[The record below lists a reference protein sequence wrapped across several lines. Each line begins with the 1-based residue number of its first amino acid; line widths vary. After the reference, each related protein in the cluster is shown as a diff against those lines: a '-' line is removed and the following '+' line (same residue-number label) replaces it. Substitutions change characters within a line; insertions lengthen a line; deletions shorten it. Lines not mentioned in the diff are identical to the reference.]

1 MARPLSMDLRERLIA
16 TIEEG
21 SSRRAAA
28 ERFGVSESCA
38 IKLMQRW
45 ERMGTLAPGQMG
57 GHKDYALAAHAER
70 VQALVRAQPDLTI
83 DELHAQLR
91 AAGIAVGRSAVG
103 RFLQSLGLTR
113 KKRHSMRP
121 SRSAPTSQRRGR
133 PGARTSRR

>member
-1 MARPLSMDLRERLIA
+1 MARPLSMDLRERLVKA
-16 TIEEG
+16 IEAG

-45 ERMGTLAPGQMG
+45 ERTGSLSPGRMG
-57 GHKDYALAAHAER
+57 GHKEHALAAHAER
-70 VQALVRAQPDLTI
+70 VQALVKAQPDITI
-83 DELHAQLR
+83 DELHVHLIGE
-91 AAGIAVGRSAVG
+91 GIAVGRSAVG

-121 SRSAPTSQRRGR
+121 SRSARTLPRRGP
-133 PGARTSRR
+133 PGRNTSRP